1 MSKKDKYDK
10 QIVKLTDDQIK
21 NLRRQKSE
29 VDLQVENSEIALYSL
44 KKQIDLEIP
53 MRSARGQL
61 LNFEEQ
67 FERLKSNQKALE
79 KQLRTKTIVNLVPKV
94 TSKK

>member
-10 QIVKLTDDQIK
+10 QIVMLTDEQIK
-21 NLRRQKSE
+21 NLRRQKTE

-44 KKQIDLEIP
+44 RKQIELEIP
-53 MRSARGQL
+53 MRSARAQL
-61 LNFEEQ
+61 LSFEEQ
-67 FERLKSNQKALE
+67 FQRIKNNQKVLE
-79 KQLRTKTIVNLVPKV
+79 KQIREKSITNLVPKV